1 MNQPQASSATAEPQE
16 ITVRIDIKVKMAG
29 NTANLTALID
39 KSKPIIE
46 KARELGEVDAHALLG
61 RQKLAIV

>member
-1 MNQPQASSATAEPQE
+1 MNQPQSSPAAEPQE

-39 KSKPIIE
+39 KSKDVTA
-46 KARELGEVDAHALLG
+46 KARELGEVDAHAMLG
-61 RQKLAIV
+61 RNKIAIV